1 MRCAGLIAIA
11 CLASLADPA
20 GAAGRDPLAIVEARC
35 QNCHG
40 MTGQSSSPNYPKLAS
55 QNAQY
60 LQRQLF
66 NFKSGKRQNAEMQA
80 QVADL
85 TGAEIEALADYFSGK
100 AVIADVAFDPA
111 LADIGRLLYENGNT
125 ANGVTACSA
134 CHGPRAHG
142 ALFLP
147 RLAGQHASY
156 IERQIKAFI
165 DHTREAPDIVMHTV
179 VAGLTEAEIIAV
191 AQYLSGL
198 D

>member
-1 MRCAGLIAIA
+1 MRHAGIIAF
-11 CLASLADPA
+11 ASLIMLIDAA
-20 GAAGRDPLAIVEARC
+20 GASERSALELVEARC

-40 MTGQSSSPNYPKLAS
+40 MTGQSSSPNYPKLAG

-66 NFKSGKRQNAEMQA
+66 NFKSGKRQNTEMQG

-85 TGAEIEALADYFSGK
+85 SGAEIEALARYFSTK
-100 AVIADVAFDPA
+100 DVIADVAFDPA
-111 LADIGRLLYENGNT
+111 LAELGRQLYENGNT
-125 ANGVTACSA
+125 HSGVTACST
-134 CHGPRAHG
+134 CHGPKARG

-179 VAGLTEAEIIAV
+179 VAGLSEAEIIAV

-198 D
+198 E